1 MRLTLLIFF
10 VLLLTFAFADEGD
23 EGAVTD
29 EGAEGDGKEVLEV
42 TEDGEWKDSKELMR
56 DIQGINED
64 YVWIVQF
71 HDNDPEQDLATG
83 LSDCVT
89 NNQKLQDQSY
99 QSLTYE
105 VHSVDINNK
114 RFRDA
119 MDALGMTSNQFQA
132 TYPTALVMR
141 RRKGMFAWGND
152 LASAICE
159 RLTEV
164 ADGNIDPYA

>member
-1 MRLTLLIFF
+1 MRLTWLLIAF
-10 VLLLTFAFADEGD
+10 LLMFAFAEDGD
-23 EGAVTD
+23 EPAATNDDTD
-29 EGAEGDGKEVLEV
+29 GDGKAVLEV

-71 HDNDPEQDLATG
+71 HDNDPEQELASG
-83 LSDCVT
+83 LSGCLSD
-89 NNQKLQDQSY
+89 NQKLQDKSY

-152 LASAICE
+152 LADAICE